1 MFSGMHVSIGML
13 QVWSAA
19 LALAEREL
27 SESPRIVVSRYDLPR
42 SLHPA
47 NAPTCSWVLLSCIL
61 LPVDAGRLTE
71 SCLLQY
77 H

>member
-1 MFSGMHVSIGML
+1 MHVSIGML
-13 QVWSAA
+13 QVRSAA

-47 NAPTCSWVLLSCIL
+47 NAPTCSWVLLSAIL
-61 LPVDAGRLTE
+61 LPVDAGRLTK
-71 SCLLQY
+71 SHILLR